1 MPPLQVLCVRKR
13 TSRSTGIAKKSHSQV
28 WRILLLLLLT
38 TSASTCL
45 QHSHNL
51 GMTLSETPV
60 IVYVLVFLSL
70 SRLSSEALRSE
81 HSIVRFKGVCVV
93 SDIATLQAS
102 LQLYR
107 EWKTT
112 VLLSY
117 SHPIQGRKFTQPR
130 NHLFKQTYM
139 NG

>member
-1 MPPLQVLCVRKR
+1 MPPLRVLCVRKR

-38 TSASTCL
+38 TSASTCP

-51 GMTLSETPV
+51 GMTLSETSV

-93 SDIATLQAS
+93 SDIASFTPAVQGMENN
-102 LQLYR
+102 R
-107 EWKTT
+107 
-112 VLLSY
+112 LLSY
-117 SHPIQGRKFTQPR
+117 SHARQGRKFTQPR
-130 NHLFKQTYM
+130 NHLLKLTYL